1 MAQRGRPKKVKLED
15 VILADGGEMP
25 VVAKKVG
32 PKVKDW
38 HKEALAAK
46 KEIAQLINDNV
57 AMAQELEMVRANASS
72 AFAQANKFRDEYT
85 KMQHDYQERLRF
97 CDEQIIGVAKAI
109 GVVVR
114 GEL

>member
-1 MAQRGRPKKVKLED
+1 MANKKKEI
-15 VILADGGEMP
+15 ILAEGGEMP
-25 VVAKKVG
+25 EVLDAPVLKATRG
-32 PKVKDW
+32 KDW
-38 HKEALAAK
+38 HKEAIAAK

-57 AMAQELEMVRANASS
+57 ALVNELELVRGNAQS